1 MRFLNLSS
9 LSSIPG
15 AKAHQGWDS
24 QSSTPSSRPGR
35 WFSGRAARLVQ
46 VLLVACVVCFSMGA
60 TDPQARFNN
69 LGHKMMCTCGCGQVL
84 LECNHVSCPVSPVM
98 RDELSNGI
106 ASGMNDSLVLQS
118 FVQRYGATVL
128 AAPTTEGFD
137 LVAWIMPFAVSA
149 MALIGTILL
158 VRNWARNQAL
168 TAPASLGG
176 VGIPTRGEDEMQ
188 ARIRRETETE

>member
-1 MRFLNLSS
+1 MVLIRNSPFRLSG
-9 LSSIPG
+9 LPCRI
-15 AKAHQGWDS
+15 
-24 QSSTPSSRPGR
+24 
-35 WFSGRAARLVQ
+35 VQ
-46 VLLVACVVCFSMGA
+46 TLLIAIAICFSVGA
-60 TDPQARFNN
+60 TDPQARFND

-84 LECNHVSCPVSPVM
+84 LECNHVGCPVSGGM

-149 MALIGTILL
+149 TALIGTILL
-158 VRNWARNQAL
+158 VRNWAKNQPKLAS
-168 TAPASLGG
+168 ASSSQSPAQIKAEEEL
-176 VGIPTRGEDEMQ
+176 RE
-188 ARIRRETETE
+188 RIRRETGTD